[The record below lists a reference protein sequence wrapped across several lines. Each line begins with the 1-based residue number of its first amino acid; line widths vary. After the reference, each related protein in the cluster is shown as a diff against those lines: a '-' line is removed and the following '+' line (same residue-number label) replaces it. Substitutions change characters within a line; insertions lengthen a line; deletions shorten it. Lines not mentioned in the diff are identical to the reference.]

1 MYVSDLITDL
11 AVVTIWPP
19 LGPRIKSVFV
29 KLHFSTV
36 LLPYLVLLYYSHK
49 SWSIFKTRESFE
61 VLTFSKHPQHVQ
73 FDQGLAKIFE
83 VRLKTN
89 DYILLFS

>member
-36 LLPYLVLLYYSHK
+36 LLPYLGYFK
-49 SWSIFKTRESFE
+49 INNFKTIAQIKKF
-61 VLTFSKHPQHVQ
+61 
-73 FDQGLAKIFE
+73 
-83 VRLKTN
+83 
-89 DYILLFS
+89 

>member
-1 MYVSDLITDL
+1 MVGNKD
-11 AVVTIWPP
+11 
-19 LGPRIKSVFV
+19 
-29 KLHFSTV
+29 HNTV
-36 LLPYLVLLYYSHK
+36 LAKRVGYFVLLYYSHK
-49 SWSIFKTRESFE
+49 YWSIFKTRESFE